1 MDRVVTTSEMENDI
15 EIQKTLRPRCFKDY
29 IGQVSLKEKMS
40 ISIEAAKKRGGSI
53 DHILLFQQKKCR

>member
-40 ISIEAAKKRGGSI
+40 ISIEAAKKEVA
-53 DHILLFQQKKCR
+53 LLIIFFYMDLQV

>member
-15 EIQKTLRPRCFKDY
+15 EIQRTLRPRCFKEY

-40 ISIEAAKKRGGSI
+40 ISIEAAKKKRRI
-53 DHILLFQQKKCR
+53 Y